1 MTDVVIQEHHNMSKQ
16 IVTYGSTDSK
26 SAFYAPNSKFAY
38 GCANSTITRGLCGSP
53 DTFAEC
59 FDRFPSVKNIAEK
72 IGFIKGMTSGSAGS
86 SGPSAYILDLWKGA
100 TKPASGIEDIFAPI
114 DLYLDEPQYECEEIV
129 SNLGESW
136 LGCLWGTPSAPFS
149 CTCPDLGPD
158 FHAYVKLRL
167 NVATFWN
174 TPKETPIRRAEFLDG
189 LKYGKKMNITVAG
202 DFNLKIGQLVFL
214 NVNAA
219 SGYPYYPGQS
229 LLNGHYYIIGVKHVV
244 TNSGTHETALALSQI
259 PQNTTPATAGG
270 TFASDYP

>member
-1 MTDVVIQEHHNMSKQ
+1 MAKQ
-16 IVTYGSTDSK
+16 IVTFGDTEAK
-26 SAFYAPNSKFAY
+26 TAFYAPNSKYSYA
-38 GCANSTITRGLCGSP
+38 CANSTITRGICGAP

-59 FDRFPSVKNIAEK
+59 FNRFPSVKKIAQNL
-72 IGFIKGMTSGSAGS
+72 GFIKGMTNGPAGPC
-86 SGPSAYILDLWKGA
+86 GPPNYQLDLWKGA
-100 TKPASGIEDIFAPI
+100 TTPSIGIEQIFTPI
-114 DLYLDEPQYECEEIV
+114 DLYLNDPQYECEEVIN
-129 SNLGESW
+129 NLDFSW
-136 LGCLWGTPSAPFS
+136 LGCLWGTPSIPFS
-149 CTCPDLGPD
+149 CTCPDIGPN
-158 FHAYVKLRL
+158 FYAYVKLRL

-174 TPKETPIRRAEFLDG
+174 TPKETPIQRAEFLDG

-219 SGYPYYPGQS
+219 SGYPYYAGQS
-229 LLNGHYYIIGVKHVV
+229 LLNGYYYIIGVKHVV